1 MNPLDKN
8 KITIPRLKEYPSLY
22 VLEPYSRIIGKA
34 FVNEITIEDKGL
46 KETYYLRVKVPIREN
61 VEFSALS
68 IPTNPKA
75 YHPER
80 LELFVDV
87 GRYVQKFN
95 PRFSHL
101 KSFFTGKD
109 EKCYTSKKW
118 AWFKESMAFFPG
130 NDGFYPK
137 LEVIV
142 QSILDGYS
150 NSRPGLPLYQ
160 PIEKRIRELY

>member
-1 MNPLDKN
+1 M
-8 KITIPRLKEYPSLY
+8 KEYPSVY
-22 VLEPYSRIIGKA
+22 VPEPYNRIIGKA
-34 FVNEITIEDKGL
+34 FVNEITIEDKGS

-87 GRYVQKFN
+87 GHYVQTFR
-95 PRFSHL
+95 PRLSHL
-101 KSFFTGKD
+101 KSFLTGRE
-109 EKCYTSKKW
+109 EKCYSRKKW
-118 AWFKESMAFFPG
+118 LWYKESMANFPG

-142 QSILDGYS
+142 QSALDKYN
-150 NSRPGLPLYQ
+150 NSMPCAQLYQ
-160 PIEKRIRELY
+160 PIEKRISELYGESRR